1 MIISGIKFPM
11 YSLRHI
17 MRDDGSADAIQW
29 LIIIQYSTRSYPIIL
44 EYDDETA
51 RNVAGKI

>member
-1 MIISGIKFPM
+1 
-11 YSLRHI
+11 